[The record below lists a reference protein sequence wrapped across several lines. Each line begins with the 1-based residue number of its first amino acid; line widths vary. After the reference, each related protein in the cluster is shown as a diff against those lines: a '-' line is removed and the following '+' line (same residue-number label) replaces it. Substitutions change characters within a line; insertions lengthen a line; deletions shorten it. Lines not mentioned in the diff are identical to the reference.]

1 MEKPAYRLCYLKTK
15 TIKKTNKYQYI
26 EDFKRLG
33 FGLFCHFGLYSVVG
47 KGEWYLDGVRFEG
60 QDEYNALMEKFE
72 IAEDWAKE
80 LVATAKAAGCKY
92 ITLTT
97 RHHDGFSLFD
107 TCGLNTFDAP
117 HSACGRDLVR
127 EFVDECNKEGI
138 VPFFYHTLLD
148 WWKPEFKEDFPAY
161 IDYLVDSVEV
171 LCKNY
176 GKIGGLWFDGMWA
189 KPEENWQE
197 DRLYATIRKYQPE
210 AMIINNT
217 GLNALGKTGHPEIDS
232 VTFERGAP
240 TKVNSDNKPIAGEV
254 CQGIT
259 DHWGYAEDDI
269 CVKPVAEL
277 VELLVDCRKYQ
288 HNLLLNVGP
297 MADGKLTEIESGT
310 LKYMGKWVARNEA
323 VVYNCVPADI
333 QAENADIVTDGKYYY
348 ALIKKVPMSAN
359 AHVARVEDNLRVTL
373 KTDKR
378 IVSAVWLDNNAP
390 VSAFDE
396 CGFYA
401 EPFMYGTSLGVRVAK
416 LELE

>member
-1 MEKPAYRLCYLKTK
+1 
-15 TIKKTNKYQYI
+15 
-26 EDFKRLG
+26 
-33 FGLFCHFGLYSVVG
+33 
-47 KGEWYLDGVRFEG
+47 
-60 QDEYNALMEKFE
+60 
-72 IAEDWAKE
+72 
-80 LVATAKAAGCKY
+80 
-92 ITLTT
+92 
-97 RHHDGFSLFD
+97 
-107 TCGLNTFDAP
+107 
-117 HSACGRDLVR
+117 
-127 EFVDECNKEGI
+127 
-138 VPFFYHTLLD
+138 
-148 WWKPEFKEDFPAY
+148 
-161 IDYLVDSVEV
+161 
-171 LCKNY
+171 
-176 GKIGGLWFDGMWA
+176 
-189 KPEENWQE
+189 
-197 DRLYATIRKYQPE
+197 
-210 AMIINNT
+210 
-217 GLNALGKTGHPEIDS
+217 
-232 VTFERGAP
+232 
-240 TKVNSDNKPIAGEV
+240 
-254 CQGIT
+254 
-259 DHWGYAEDDI
+259 
-269 CVKPVAEL
+269 

-310 LKYMGKWVARNEA
+310 LKYMGKWVAKNEA